1 MNKISKGGVSEWAD
15 NLLKI
20 KELVNDKIL
29 DLKGYFC
36 YKIIFCQEVALDGQ
50 LMNFFIWRKNSVLF
64 SRFLDF

>member
-20 KELVNDKIL
+20 KESVNDKIL
-29 DLKGYFC
+29 DLKGYLC

-50 LMNFFIWRKNSVLF
+50 LMNFFI
-64 SRFLDF
+64 